1 LKDSHRRRVQ
11 ICWWKFTLVE
21 PS

>member
-1 LKDSHRRRVQ
+1 LKDSHRRVQ
-11 ICWWKFTLVE
+11 ICWWRFTLVE

>member
-1 LKDSHRRRVQ
+1 LKDLHKRVQ
-11 ICWWKFTLVE
+11 ICWWRFTLVE